1 MSLSHRPLSS
11 LLLLAL
17 LGGASAVAMAA
28 PQQHGHKP
36 PKSAGQQEDRGNQA
50 RRDRGPRS
58 DDSLSDS
65 VRKVQRTTG
74 SQVLSAER
82 VPYDGRSLNRIKTVD
97 DHGRVRVYMDD
108 PQKPQR
114 PGSRTRSDD
123 D

>member
-17 LGGASAVAMAA
+17 LGAASAVAMAA
-28 PQQHGHKP
+28 PQQHGHRKP
-36 PKSAGQQEDRGNQA
+36 PQSSDQQDDRGN
-50 RRDRGPRS
+50 RDRGPRN
-58 DDSLSDS
+58 DDPLSDS
-65 VRKVQRTTG
+65 VRRVQRTTG

-108 PQKPQR
+108 PQQPQSQR
-114 PGSRTRSDD
+114 PGSPTRSDD